1 MSEVLVNQDYSLVV
15 RDLEKYVTLFEE
27 QFPLEDFAKGE
38 FKQHPAVT
46 LLTCSDARMPVTV
59 FGPIFNRIFSVEN
72 IGNQVKTS
80 AGSVLYGLLHLHT
93 PVMIVAGH
101 TDCGAINSANSNF
114 VDEPMAIRNELSIV
128 KNSLEDILYKT
139 GFVPDEDSGL
149 KFSQLAELNV
159 DMQVE
164 YLLAHRA
171 VANLVEKKH
180 LIILGIMEDL
190 HNVHG
195 NGHAK
200 LYTVNVNGEV
210 DPEVIKSY
218 SNLGFIAD
226 RARRL
231 TQVR

>member
-15 RDLEKYVTLFEE
+15 RDLEKYVAFFEE
-27 QFPLEDFAKGE
+27 QFPLDDFAKCD
-38 FKQHPAVT
+38 FKQHPVVT

-59 FGPIFNRIFSVEN
+59 FGPVFNRIFSVEN
-72 IGNQVKTS
+72 IGNQVKTA

-101 TDCGAINSANSNF
+101 TDCGAIAAANSNF
-114 VDEPMAIRNELSIV
+114 VNEPAGIRNELSIV

-139 GFVPDEDSGL
+139 GFVLAEDAGL
-149 KFSQLAELNV
+149 KFSQMAELNV

-171 VANLVEKKH
+171 VADLVEKKH
-180 LIILGIMEDL
+180 LIILGVMEDL
-190 HNVHG
+190 HNVYG
-195 NGHAK
+195 NGHAQ

-210 DPEVIKSY
+210 DPEVIKGY

-226 RARRL
+226 RAQRL
-231 TQVR
+231 TRT